1 MPAYSYNSGVLRA
14 TIELASGII
23 PEHLIVSSGHFPG
36 IPTIFRS
43 PEIVPVALHLVDAA
57 LCPLAQVTLRMALAD
72 LEILRFN
79 WHWLNLNLAWYRPK
93 PGWH

>member
-43 PEIVPVALHLVDAA
+43 PEIVPVALHLVDA
-57 LCPLAQVTLRMALAD
+57 
-72 LEILRFN
+72 
-79 WHWLNLNLAWYRPK
+79 RPMLPCTGDPK
-93 PGWH
+93 NGIGRPRNASV

>member
-14 TIELASGII
+14 TSELASGII

-43 PEIVPVALHLVDAA
+43 PEIVPGALTWSMPA
-57 LCPLAQVTLRMALAD
+57 LCSLAQVTLRMALAD
-72 LEILRFN
+72 LEMARFN
-79 WHWLNLNLAWYRPK
+79 WHWLNLNLA
-93 PGWH
+93 